1 MGCAPIA
8 HALWGSVMNY
18 DPKNPKWYNRDRFIL
33 SNGHASA
40 LLYSML
46 YLTGYDMTLDDLKS
60 FRQLGSRTPGHPES
74 ELVGVEVTTGPL
86 GQGVSNA
93 VGMAIAESHLAALFN
108 KPDFPVIDNYIYA
121 LCGDGCLEEG
131 ISHESA
137 SLAGHLKLGRLIV
150 LYDDNQITI
159 DGRTDISFSE
169 DTLQRYEA
177 YGWDV
182 SRVANGDH
190 DVDAIL
196 AAIERAKAVE
206 DKPSIIAIRTTIGFG
221 AAKQNTSAVHGA
233 PLGWEDVD
241 QVRAQFGFPA
251 GEYFS
256 VAEDVLQYYRAAGER
271 GSAKAAAWAKLFE
284 AYGAAFPAEHAELV
298 RRMEGKLKGDIT
310 AVLPE
315 MGGKDVATRSSSGVV
330 LNALAAQYPELVGG
344 SADLTPSNNTALKGS
359 EDYSATNRAGRYL
372 RFGVREHGMAAICNG
387 MYAYGGFLPFCATFF
402 VFVGYCMGAVRIAA
416 LSHYRVLFILTHDS
430 IGVGEDG
437 PTHQP
442 IEQLWQLRNTPGIT
456 VLRPADGREVAGA
469 YKQYMEGSGPVVLV
483 LSRQNLPYLEGS
495 SPEKVEKGA
504 YVIREVE
511 GKPDLVLVGTGS
523 EVSMC
528 VAAAQKMEGKKVRVV
543 SMPSVEL
550 FEKQPLEYQK
560 AVLGENVPIMGVEAG
575 ATHGWEKFTHYQ
587 MGMTTFGASAP
598 AAKVFEH
605 FGLTVEK
612 VVEKGEK
619 LMNYYATHPI
629 PAKLEDFGF

>member
-1 MGCAPIA
+1 MNMNNETLQKAANEARGLAIDAVEARASGHLGLPLGCAEIGA
-8 HALWGSVMNY
+8 VLFGEILKF
-18 DPKNPKWYNRDRFIL
+18 DPKKPEWLNRDRFIL
-33 SNGHASA
+33 SAGHGSMF
-40 LLYSML
+40 LYSWL
-46 YLTGYDMTLDDLKS
+46 HISGYDLSIEDIKS
-60 FRQLGSRTPGHPES
+60 FRMKGSKTPGHPEFG
-74 ELVGVEVTTGPL
+74 ETPGVEVTSGPL
-86 GQGVSNA
+86 GQGIGNA
-93 VGMAIAESHLAALFN
+93 VGMAVSEKMAAARFN
-108 KPDFPVIDNYIYA
+108 SADMKVFDHKVWA
-121 LCGDGCLEEG
+121 LCGDGCMQEG
-131 ISHESA
+131 VSA
-137 SLAGHLKLGRLIV
+137 EAAAFAGRHKLDNLIL
-150 LYDDNQITI
+150 LYDSNDV
-159 DGRTDISFSE
+159 
-169 DTLQRYEA
+169 TLDACAEKTSAENTAMRYEA

-221 AAKQNTSAVHGA
+221 AAKQNTSAVHGS
-233 PLGWEDVD
+233 PLGWEDID

-271 GSAKAAAWAKLFE
+271 GTAKAAAWAKLFE

-456 VLRPADGREVAGA
+456 V
-469 YKQYMEGSGPVVLV
+469 QH
-483 LSRQNLPYLEGS
+483 LPNHTSLPTTVSPLCGS
-495 SPEKVEKGA
+495 S
-504 YVIREVE
+504 
-511 GKPDLVLVGTGS
+511 
-523 EVSMC
+523 SMC
-528 VAAAQKMEGKKVRVV
+528 G
-543 SMPSVEL
+543 
-550 FEKQPLEYQK
+550 
-560 AVLGENVPIMGVEAG
+560 VLIFRQSPPITLNG
-575 ATHGWEKFTHYQ
+575 
-587 MGMTTFGASAP
+587 
-598 AAKVFEH
+598 
-605 FGLTVEK
+605 
-612 VVEKGEK
+612 
-619 LMNYYATHPI
+619 
-629 PAKLEDFGF
+629 

>member
-1 MGCAPIA
+1 
-8 HALWGSVMNY
+8 
-18 DPKNPKWYNRDRFIL
+18 
-33 SNGHASA
+33 
-40 LLYSML
+40 
-46 YLTGYDMTLDDLKS
+46 MTIDDLKS
-60 FRQLGSRTPGHPES
+60 FRQLGSRAPGHPES

-93 VGMAIAESHLAALFN
+93 VGMAIAESHLASLFN
-108 KPDFPVIDNYIYA
+108 KPGYPIIDNYIYA

-137 SLAGHLKLGRLIV
+137 SLAGHLGLGRLIV

-159 DGRTDISFSE
+159 DGRTDITFSE
-169 DTLQRYEA
+169 DTLKRYEA

-182 SRVANGDH
+182 ARVDNGDH

-196 AAIERAKAVE
+196 AAIQRAQSIE

-221 AAKQNTSAVHGA
+221 SPKQNTSAVHGS
-233 PLGWEDVD
+233 PIGWDAID
-241 QVRAQFGFPA
+241 QVRAEFGFPA

-256 VAEDVLQYYRAAGER
+256 VADDVLKYYRTAGER
-271 GSAKAAAWAKLFE
+271 GTAKAAEWSQLFE
-284 AYGAAFPAEHAELV
+284 AYSHAFPAEHAELV

-315 MGGKDVATRSSSGVV
+315 MGGKEAATRSSSGVV
-330 LNALAAQYPELVGG
+330 LNALAAEYPELMGG
-344 SADLTPSNNTALKGS
+344 SADLTPSNNTALKGC
-359 EDYSATNRAGRYL
+359 EDYAKGHREGRYL

-387 MYAYGGFLPFCATFF
+387 MFAYGGFLPFCATFF

-442 IEQLWQLRNTPGIT
+442 VEQLWQLRNMPGLT

-469 YKQYMEGSGPVVLV
+469 YQQYMEGSGPVALV

-495 SPEKVEKGA
+495 RPESVAKGG

-511 GKPDLVLVGTGS
+511 GTPDLILVGTGS

-528 VAAAQKMEGKKVRVV
+528 VAAAEKMEGKKVRVV
-543 SMPSVEL
+543 SMPSIDL
-550 FEKQPLEYQK
+550 FEKQSREYQK
-560 AVLGENVPIMGVEAG
+560 SVLSDNVPIMGVEAG

-587 MGMTTFGASAP
+587 MGMSTFGASAP

-612 VVEKGEK
+612 VVEKSQK
-619 LMNYYATHPI
+619 LMDYGLTVEKVVEKSQKLMDYYATHPI